1 MRSVYVQV
9 VPVGPKLSL
18 HTALNAVSNSWVFMM
33 SLRGA
38 IPLISSDIVLD
49 AKCSQS
55 GESWLKGREA
65 LKVIHAEQ

>member
-1 MRSVYVQV
+1 MQV

-18 HTALNAVSNSWVFMM
+18 HTALNAVSNSWVFM

-38 IPLISSDIVLD
+38 IPIISSDIVLD